1 MRAGGNSIPLKGG
14 DFTVDAQLYYEGQ
27 WLDGVEMQRFTVEN
41 PATNQVI
48 GTAVSASLKDLDRI
62 IGSAE
67 KGSSIWGKTLAN
79 ERARALKRVA
89 SLIRDHQD
97 ELALLLTQEEGK
109 AIGEARSEIG
119 TGADFF
125 DFYAAEALRT
135 YGTTMPSPSPSRSIW
150 TTRSPIGVSA
160 LITPWNYPFSTI
172 CRKMAPALAAG
183 CSVIVKPAEETPL
196 IASKLIEIIHAV
208 NLPKGVV
215 NFVTGDPQLIG
226 TNLVADPRVRKV
238 SFTGSTEIGRTILH
252 NAADNITSV
261 SLELGGNAPVIIF
274 DDASIDDAVQ
284 GIIRCKFRNAGQV
297 CLATNRI
304 YVQRNVLSQ
313 LRERLHQAVN
323 ALQVG
328 DGTRQNVQMGPLI
341 NQQAIDKVSHHVAD
355 ATAKGATI
363 ECGGEAIPGAGYF
376 YTPTI
381 LSNASETMT
390 LAHEETFGPVAPL
403 FTFDT
408 EDEVYERANGTPYGL
423 VAYVFTKNLARAMR
437 AIGALDFGVVGV
449 NDPGPSLVEAPLGGV
464 KASGLGREGGH
475 EGIEE
480 FLETK
485 YVSMRY

>member
-1 MRAGGNSIPLKGG
+1 
-14 DFTVDAQLYYEGQ
+14 
-27 WLDGVEMQRFTVEN
+27 
-41 PATNQVI
+41 
-48 GTAVSASLKDLDRI
+48 
-62 IGSAE
+62 
-67 KGSSIWGKTLAN
+67 
-79 ERARALKRVA
+79 
-89 SLIRDHQD
+89 
-97 ELALLLTQEEGK
+97 
-109 AIGEARSEIG
+109 
-119 TGADFF
+119 
-125 DFYAAEALRT
+125 
-135 YGTTMPSPSPSRSIW
+135 
-150 TTRSPIGVSA
+150 
-160 LITPWNYPFSTI
+160 
-172 CRKMAPALAAG
+172 
-183 CSVIVKPAEETPL
+183 
-196 IASKLIEIIHAV
+196 
-208 NLPKGVV
+208 
-215 NFVTGDPQLIG
+215 
-226 TNLVADPRVRKV
+226 
-238 SFTGSTEIGRTILH
+238 
-252 NAADNITSV
+252 
-261 SLELGGNAPVIIF
+261 
-274 DDASIDDAVQ
+274 
-284 GIIRCKFRNAGQV
+284 
-297 CLATNRI
+297 LATNRI
-304 YVQRNVLSQ
+304 YVQLNVLSQ